1 MTRSARL
8 IPTATARGYEGIVAE
23 DYRQL
28 ELRLTHD
35 LVDGVRVLATEIG
48 YRAPIFSQMLTSLG
62 GVETTRRLLHQRDV
76 QYGFELLYTR
86 QRLGRSAEA
95 WMLRREYAELFPDE
109 EREIARR
116 RLEAYGFDVDRYLR
130 DPSYQT

>member
-1 MTRSARL
+1 MVDN
-8 IPTATARGYEGIVAE
+8 YQ
-23 DYRQL
+23 QL
-28 ELRLTHD
+28 ELRFTHD
-35 LVDGVRVLATEIG
+35 LVDGVRILAREIG

-62 GVETTRRLLHQRDV
+62 GVETTRRLLQGPDV
-76 QYGFELLYTR
+76 QYGFELLYSR

-95 WMLRREYAELFPDE
+95 WMLRTEYAELFSDE

-130 DPSYQT
+130 DPTFQT

>member
-1 MTRSARL
+1 MAD
-8 IPTATARGYEGIVAE
+8 E
-23 DYRQL
+23 YRQL
-28 ELRLTHD
+28 ELRFTHD
-35 LVDGVRVLATEIG
+35 LVDGVRILTREIG

-86 QRLGRSAEA
+86 KRLGRSAEA
-95 WMLRREYAELFPDE
+95 WMLRREYADLFTDE
-109 EREIARR
+109 EREIARQ

-130 DPSYQT
+130 DPGYET

>member
-1 MTRSARL
+1 
-8 IPTATARGYEGIVAE
+8 VVE

-28 ELRLTHD
+28 ELRFTHD
-35 LVDGVRVLATEIG
+35 LVDGVRILAREIG

-62 GVETTRRLLHQRDV
+62 GVETARRLLRQRDV
-76 QYGFELLYTR
+76 QYGFELLHAR
-86 QRLGRSAEA
+86 DRLGRSAEA
-95 WMLRREYAELFPDE
+95 WMLRPEYAELFSDE

-116 RLEAYGFDVDRYLR
+116 RLEAFGFDVDCYLR